1 MAPEGV
7 FERRNGWRRPP
18 RCTGSFCFFSDSRVP
33 PEAWPECP
41 APARYLWQIYGLRK
55 ILVAQISTFEHALPL
70 ATRPKP
76 LVSVRLALSVD
87 IGKGYPQR
95 REAE

>member
-1 MAPEGV
+1 MVGTDHRGAPVV
-7 FERRNGWRRPP
+7 FV
-18 RCTGSFCFFSDSRVP
+18 FSDSRVP